1 MVFAA
6 FADTKAMVII
16 MINEFTLSE
25 YHGFERK
32 DFVFAGHNAVVIAPK
47 APRADGAWVWRAEF
61 LGAFDTV
68 DVELVRR
75 GWYLV
80 YYSISNMFGSPAS
93 VALMKAFYD
102 FVVPAFGLNKK
113 CDIFGFSR
121 GGLYAFNFTCAHP
134 GCVSTLYL
142 DAPVLDMRDWPCDD
156 RYEGGFDYLECPK
169 QYGMTREEF
178 LSRRDLHPVDRLYE
192 LMDTGVPVALVAGD
206 SDRVVEF
213 RRNGRRLCDAL
224 YSAGYDY
231 MEIVK
236 PGCDHH
242 PHSVEDP
249 TPVADFIAS
258 HR

>member
-1 MVFAA
+1 M
-6 FADTKAMVII
+6 
-16 MINEFTLSE
+16 MIKE
-25 YHGFERK
+25 YTVSDYRGYDRI
-32 DFVFAGHNAVVIAPK
+32 DFQFAGHNAVVIFPK
-47 APRADGAWVWRAEF
+47 EAREDKPWVWRAEF
-61 LGAFDTV
+61 LGAFDSV
-68 DVELVRR
+68 DVEMLRR
-75 GWYLV
+75 GWHLV
-80 YYSISNMFGSPAS
+80 YYSVSDMFGSPAS
-93 VALMKAFYD
+93 VALMKGFYD
-102 FVVPAFGLNKK
+102 FVVPAFGLNQK

-121 GGLYAFNFTCAHP
+121 GGLYSFNFTCAHP
-134 GCVSTLYL
+134 DCVSVLYL

-169 QYGMTREEF
+169 QYGMTRDAF
-178 LSRRDLHPVDRLYE
+178 IAARDLQPVDRIYE
-192 LMDTGVPVALVAGD
+192 LMDTKVPVVLVAGD

>member
-1 MVFAA
+1 MMIHEY
-6 FADTKAMVII
+6 TK
-16 MINEFTLSE
+16 SE
-25 YHGFERK
+25 YHGFDRY
-32 DFVFAGHNAVVIAPK
+32 DFTFAGHNAVVIFPK
-47 APRADGAWVWRAEF
+47 EARADGAWVWRAEF
-61 LGAFDTV
+61 LGAFDSV
-68 DVELVRR
+68 DVELLRR
-75 GWYLV
+75 GWYLA
-80 YYSISNMFGSPAS
+80 YYSVSDMYGNPAS

-102 FVVPAFGLNKK
+102 FAVPAFGLSKK

-121 GGLYAFNFTCAHP
+121 GGLYAFNFTCTHP
-134 GCVSTLYL
+134 DCVSVLYL

-156 RYEGGFDYLECPK
+156 RYEGHFDYIECPK
-169 QYGMTREEF
+169 QYGMTREAF
-178 LSRRDLHPVDRLYE
+178 FARRDLQPVDRIYE
-192 LMDTGVPVALVAGD
+192 LMDTGVAVALVAGD
-206 SDRVVEF
+206 SDVVVQF

>member
-1 MVFAA
+1 MMIY
-6 FADTKAMVII
+6 DYTK
-16 MINEFTLSE
+16 SE
-25 YHGFERK
+25 YHGFDRY
-32 DFVFAGHNAVVIAPK
+32 DFIFAGHNAVVIFPK
-47 APRADGAWVWRAEF
+47 EAREDKPWVWRAEF
-61 LGAFDTV
+61 LGAFDSV
-68 DVELVRR
+68 DVEMLRR

-80 YYSISNMFGSPAS
+80 YYSVSDMFGSPAS
-93 VALMKAFYD
+93 VALMKGFYD
-102 FVVPAFGLNKK
+102 FVVPAFGLNQK

-121 GGLYAFNFTCAHP
+121 GGLYSFNFTCAHP
-134 GCVSTLYL
+134 DCVSVLYL
-142 DAPVLDMRDWPCDD
+142 DAPVLDMRDWPCDV

-169 QYGMTREEF
+169 QYGMTRDAF
-178 LSRRDLHPVDRLYE
+178 IAARNLQPVDRIYE
-192 LMDTGVPVALVAGD
+192 LMDTKVPVVLVAGD